1 MPLAR
6 VNGCV
11 LHFIHIPKT
20 GGSSVNSYLRTR
32 GDLALYSRD
41 PLDWM
46 QVSPQ
51 HLHRSAALR
60 VLPPGFCDA
69 EFTILRDPVQR
80 IRSEYRYRAAR
91 LAQASGQTSSAVE
104 WHDGRAFGDGFEAWV
119 KAVLRDWNHNPCL
132 YDNHIRPQSD
142 FWRPGIKTFLFEDGL
157 GQVFDWIDRVAGLPD
172 TGPHIHE
179 NPGAA
184 IEVSLSRSIEGEIRE
199 FYRADICLIERIKKA
214 RAAPAAPDFRIPV
227 AAFKPAAGHGSS
239 AE

>member
-20 GGSSVNSYLRTR
+20 GGSSVNSYLRAR

-46 QVSPQ
+46 KVSPQ

-91 LAQASGQTSSAVE
+91 LAGATGAPSAAVE
-104 WHDGRAFGDGFEAWV
+104 WHDGSAFGEGFEAWV
-119 KAVLRDWNHNPCL
+119 AAVLRDWDADPCL

-142 FWRPGIKTFLFEDGL
+142 FWRPGIKTFFFENGL
-157 GQVFDWIDRVAGLPD
+157 GQVFDWIDRVTGLPD
-172 TGPHIHE
+172 TGPRIHE
-179 NPGAA
+179 NPGAR
-184 IEVSLSRSIEGEIRE
+184 IEVSLSRSIEDHIRK
-199 FYRADICLIERIKKA
+199 FYHADYCLIDRIKKA
-214 RAAPAAPDFRIPV
+214 RAAPAAPDFRV
-227 AAFKPAAGHGSS
+227 STSAFPPPARQGSS